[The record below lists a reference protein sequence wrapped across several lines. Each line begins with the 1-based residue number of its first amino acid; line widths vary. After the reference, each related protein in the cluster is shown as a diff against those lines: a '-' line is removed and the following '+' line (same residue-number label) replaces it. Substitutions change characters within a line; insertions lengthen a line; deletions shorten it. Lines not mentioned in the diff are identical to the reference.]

1 MSDRFRERKRES
13 REDSAAKENWV
24 PRTELG
30 RKVASGEIT
39 TLEQVIKSGKKIL
52 EPQIIDSLVPDLKDE
67 VLSIGSTQRMTACG
81 RKMMMRAVVV
91 MGNYNGVIAVG
102 VGKAP
107 ETRDAIAEA
116 IRDAKKHVTV
126 IKLGCGSWECG
137 CGTEHSVPQLARGK
151 NSSTTITIKPA
162 PRGVGLAAG
171 ETARVVLKLAG
182 VKDAWTFAKGR
193 TRNVLNMVLATIKA
207 LDSINHLKR
216 GQGSWSDLE
225 KEAALEEKENAKQ
238 PQE

>member
-1 MSDRFRERKRES
+1 MVEYRSRES
-13 REDSAAKENWV
+13 RENKNTSHTEWT

-39 TLEQVIKSGKKIL
+39 TLEQVITTGKKIL
-52 EPQIIDSLVPDLKDE
+52 EPQIIDALVPDLKEE
-67 VLSIGSTQRMTACG
+67 VLSVSSTQRMTACG

-91 MGNYNGVIAVG
+91 LGNYHGVIAVG

-116 IRDAKKHVTV
+116 IRDAKKHVSIV
-126 IKLGCGSWECG
+126 KLGCGSWECG
-137 CGTEHSVPQLARGK
+137 CGTEHTVAQQARGK
-151 NSSTTITIKPA
+151 NSSTTIVIKPA

-171 ETARVVLKLAG
+171 ETARIVLKLAG

-193 TRNVLNMVLATIKA
+193 TRNALNMVLATIKA
-207 LDSINHLKR
+207 LDSNNHLKR
-216 GQGSWSDLE
+216 GSADWSDLE

-238 PQE
+238 K